1 MKVKKK
7 LFFNLLIIS
16 LIFFIDRLSKN
27 FILHQ
32 NSNESN
38 FNLNIT
44 SFLDFNLVWN
54 KGIAFGLLSFETNF
68 LYNLTTL
75 IILVIIIFL
84 IYLIYKENSFSSY
97 LYGLICGGAIGNVF
111 DRLNYGSVIDF
122 IDFNY
127 NNFHWFIFIV
137 AVIFITLGVF
147 CLIFKEIFLN
157 KKNEN

>member
-97 LYGLICGGAIGNVF
+97 SMVLYVEVLLVM
-111 DRLNYGSVIDF
+111 
-122 IDFNY
+122 
-127 NNFHWFIFIV
+127 
-137 AVIFITLGVF
+137 
-147 CLIFKEIFLN
+147 FLTD
-157 KKNEN
+157 